1 MMRRLATY
9 VTIRRYE
16 NNTALADR
24 LAERSDEVRG
34 LISRVAGFRAYYLV
48 RGADG
53 AASITVCDDQAG
65 ADESTRIAAD
75 WLRENMPDA
84 VSAAPQVTSGEV
96 VVDF

>member
-1 MMRRLATY
+1 MY

-16 NNTALADR
+16 SNAELADR
-24 LAERSDEVRG
+24 LAARSEEIRT

-48 RGADG
+48 RAADST
-53 AASITVCDDQAG
+53 ASVTVCDDQAG
-65 ADESTRIAAD
+65 VDESTRIAAG

-84 VSAAPQVTSGEV
+84 VSAAPQVTAGEA